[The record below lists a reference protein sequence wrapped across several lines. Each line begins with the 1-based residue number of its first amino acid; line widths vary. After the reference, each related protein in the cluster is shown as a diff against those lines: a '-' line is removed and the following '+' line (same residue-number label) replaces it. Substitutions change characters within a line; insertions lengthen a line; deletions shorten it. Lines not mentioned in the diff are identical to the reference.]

1 MPETKIGQFRI
12 IAKIEGIS
20 FITLLFIAMPLKYMM
35 GIPEATKIV
44 GMIHGGLFLWFLYAQ
59 FIASSIEK
67 WGFKFNAL
75 AFVLSLVPFGTFY
88 LNTRLLAMEAN
99 KQ

>member
-1 MPETKIGQFRI
+1 MPETKIGQFRV
-12 IAKIEGIS
+12 IAKIEGVS

-44 GMIHGGLFLWFLYAQ
+44 GMIHGALFMWFLYGQ
-59 FIASSIEK
+59 FMASTIEK
-67 WGFKFNAL
+67 WGFKFNIL

-88 LNTRLLAMEAN
+88 LNKRLVAMEVN
-99 KQ
+99 K